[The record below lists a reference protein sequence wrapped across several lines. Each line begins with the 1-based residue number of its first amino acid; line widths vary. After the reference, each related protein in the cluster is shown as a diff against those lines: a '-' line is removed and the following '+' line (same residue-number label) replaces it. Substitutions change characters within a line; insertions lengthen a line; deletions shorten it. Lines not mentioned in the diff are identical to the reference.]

1 MCSEALATPE
11 KVVVG
16 TRPGR
21 YPVNW
26 PLLARVGMPQ
36 GRAPG
41 GGNTVARGSREATSP
56 WVFLRNPPRWPPLL
70 GLDYVHSEGPRSRP
84 VLTERRSGKTKSV
97 ALDEENSILLL

>member
-41 GGNTVARGSREATSP
+41 GGNTVARGSRGGDDHPGYS
-56 WVFLRNPPRWPPLL
+56 LRNPPRWPPLS
-70 GLDYVHSEGPRSRP
+70 GLDYVALPGSSES
-84 VLTERRSGKTKSV
+84 LYYLEYY
-97 ALDEENSILLL
+97 

>member
-1 MCSEALATPE
+1 MRYTRERLVLVVDALGRGSLGMCSEALATPE

-56 WVFLRNPPRWPPLL
+56 WVFP
-70 GLDYVHSEGPRSRP
+70 
-84 VLTERRSGKTKSV
+84 T
-97 ALDEENSILLL
+97 